1 MMTYAGIAGGIDQ
14 NVGGSQSVKYG
25 EGTSAVLG
33 KAAVERAFAD
43 GYEVSDIKAWAE
55 SVNAIVGEEA
65 KTLLN
70 VI

>member
-14 NVGGSQSVKYG
+14 NVGGTQSVKYG

-43 GYEVSDIKAWAE
+43 GYKVSDITAWAE

-65 KTLLN
+65 KPLLN
-70 VI
+70 LT

>member
-14 NVGGSQSVKYG
+14 NIGGTQSVKYG
-25 EGTSAVLG
+25 GGTSAVLG

>member
-14 NVGGSQSVKYG
+14 NAGGTQSVKYG

-43 GYEVSDIKAWAE
+43 GYEVSDIVSWAE

-65 KTLLN
+65 KPLLN
-70 VI
+70 LA

>member
-14 NVGGSQSVKYG
+14 NVGGTQSVKYG
-25 EGTSAVLG
+25 GGTSAVLG

-43 GYEVSDIKAWAE
+43 GYEVSDIVSWAE

-65 KTLLN
+65 KPLLN
-70 VI
+70 LA

>member
-14 NVGGSQSVKYG
+14 NAGGTQSVKYG
-25 EGTSAVLG
+25 GGTSAVLG

-55 SVNAIVGEEA
+55 SVNAIVGQEA

>member
-14 NVGGSQSVKYG
+14 NVGGTQSVKYG

-43 GYEVSDIKAWAE
+43 GYEVSDITAWAE

-65 KTLLN
+65 KPLLN
-70 VI
+70 LA

>member
-14 NVGGSQSVKYG
+14 NAGGTQSVKYG
-25 EGTSAVLG
+25 GGTSAVLG

-43 GYEVSDIKAWAE
+43 GYEISDIVSWAE

-65 KTLLN
+65 KPLLN
-70 VI
+70 LA